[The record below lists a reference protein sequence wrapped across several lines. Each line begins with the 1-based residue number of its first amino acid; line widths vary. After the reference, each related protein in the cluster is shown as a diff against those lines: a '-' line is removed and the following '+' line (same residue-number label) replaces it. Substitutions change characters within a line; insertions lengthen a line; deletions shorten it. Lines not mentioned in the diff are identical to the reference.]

1 MTTTMTTAGWGEVAG
16 MRRYEGLVAVVTG
29 AGSGLG
35 RATAHRLAGEGAR
48 VACLDIGPN
57 LTASELTAD
66 SGATGPR
73 PSAVDIVCD
82 VRDEE
87 SVRSAVADVIAW
99 AGRLDVLA
107 NVAGIASSA
116 HTTEVSVADWER
128 VLSVNLTGTFLVT
141 REALPHLIRT
151 RGAVVN
157 VASLAGVRGWRYSA
171 AYSASKGGVVA
182 LTRALAV
189 EYAKA
194 GVRVSCVC
202 PGSIDTP
209 LRQGLA
215 ASPLVGA
222 DPDLLGHGRA
232 LVDPPV
238 SQPEE
243 IAAAIAYLGSPEAR
257 FATGAILRVDGG
269 AGV

>member
-1 MTTTMTTAGWGEVAG
+1 MSGRYDGRVA
-16 MRRYEGLVAVVTG
+16 LVTG
-29 AGSGLG
+29 ASSGLG
-35 RATAHRLAGEGAR
+35 RATAQRLADEGAR
-48 VACLDIGPN
+48 VACLDIGTGT
-57 LTASELTAD
+57 TAVD
-66 SGATGPR
+66 IG
-73 PSAVDIVCD
+73 PSAVEVHCD

-87 SVRSAVADVIAW
+87 SVRAAVARVIGW
-99 AGRLDVLA
+99 AGRLDLVA
-107 NVAGIASSA
+107 NVAGVASAA
-116 HTTEVSVADWER
+116 HTLDVTLADWER

-141 REALPHLIRT
+141 RESLPHLVES

-157 VASLAGVRGWRYSA
+157 VASLAGVRGWCYSA

-202 PGSIDTP
+202 PGAIDTP
-209 LRQGLA
+209 LRQGLVE
-215 ASPLVGA
+215 SPLAGA
-222 DPDLLGHGRA
+222 NPDLLARGRA

-238 SQPEE
+238 SQPAE
-243 IAAAIAYLGSPEAR
+243 IAAAIAYLGSAEAR
-257 FATGAILRVDGG
+257 FATGAILRLDGG